1 MGISNGG
8 QLNEL
13 FLSCGLGFLLG
24 VYYDVFRVARLILRS
39 SKRVIFF
46 QDLVFFVSS
55 AVLTFFFALSATGGE
70 LRFYLFLGL
79 VVGFSSYYF
88 TIGRLVMRCAAAVAA
103 AVLAAWH
110 WFWHLVFAPFRLL
123 ARLLRRP
130 LGFLGKKLD
139 FACKKL
145 CEFLKKGL
153 NKMGCLLYNQKKRVE
168 PEE

>member
-8 QLNEL
+8 QLHEL

-24 VYYDVFRVARLILRS
+24 LYYDVFRVARLIQHS
-39 SKRVIFF
+39 PKRVIFF
-46 QDLVFFVSS
+46 QDLFFFVSS
-55 AVLTFFFALSATGGE
+55 AVATFFFALSAMGGE
-70 LRFYLFLGL
+70 LRLYLFLGIVL
-79 VVGFSSYYF
+79 GFTSYYF
-88 TIGRLVMRCAAAVAA
+88 TIGRVVMRCAAAVAA
-103 AVLAAWH
+103 AVLAVWR
-110 WFWHLVFAPFRLL
+110 WFWRLVFAPFRLL

-153 NKMGCLLYNQKKRVE
+153 NKTGCLLYNQKKRVE